1 MVKEDANGR
10 CVLCGHPLPKGD
22 AMFSTLTPVEA
33 KIVSILIHADPGRY
47 LGSEE
52 ISNQVYS
59 DRNGKP
65 AWANK
70 SVTVH
75 VSRIRRK
82 LGREQIESLT
92 KGVHGSGYRWA
103 AVSKQLELQLT
114 ASSAR
119 A

>member
-1 MVKEDANGR
+1 MVKEDSNGC
-10 CVLCGHPLPKGD
+10 CVLCGQQLPKGD
-22 AMFSTLTPVEA
+22 ALFASLTPVEA

-70 SVTVH
+70 SITVH
-75 VSRIRRK
+75 MAKIRRK
-82 LGREQIESLT
+82 LGREQIESLV
-92 KGVHGSGYRWA
+92 KGKHGSGYRWA
-103 AVSKQLELQLT
+103 AISQQLELQLT
-114 ASSAR
+114 AS
-119 A
+119 